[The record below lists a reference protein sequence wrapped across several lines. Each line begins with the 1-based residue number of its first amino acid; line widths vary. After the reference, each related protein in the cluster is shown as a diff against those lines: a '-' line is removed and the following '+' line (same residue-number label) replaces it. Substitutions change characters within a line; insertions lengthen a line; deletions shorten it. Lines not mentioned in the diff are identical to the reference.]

1 MSPLASER
9 DPRSP
14 RVAILGGG
22 ISGLAAA
29 FELQKANDQTPA
41 EAIAYD
47 LLEAGDELGGILQ
60 TEQRDGFVIE
70 RAADMFSV
78 REPWARDLCRDLGLE
93 SDLLG
98 TNERY
103 RRAFVVRRGKLHPVP
118 EGFTLLA
125 PSKWWPI
132 AKSPLLNVPGK
143 LRMAAERFVRRRDSD
158 EDESL
163 ASFSRRRFGSEAYER
178 LIQPLIG
185 GIYTADPEKLSMLAT
200 LPQFVEME
208 RSHGSIVAAT
218 LAKPK
223 TPAGREG
230 TAESGARYG
239 GFVAPKG
246 GMREL
251 IQRIAA
257 ALPAEAVHRRTAVAA
272 VTQDDDGAWTIE
284 LADGR
289 RETYDA
295 VVLATPSHVAA
306 KLLAE
311 AKPELSSALNQITHA
326 SAAIVVAGYRKSQIA
341 RPLDGFGLV
350 VPHVERRK
358 ILAGSFASVK
368 FPGRAPDDAV
378 LTRTFVGGALQPEL
392 LERDDAEIAEL
403 VRRELAELLGV
414 QGEPLFA
421 EVVRWNRTMPQYHVG
436 HLDRVAAI
444 ERLVEQSPGLAVA
457 GNAYRGVGI
466 PFCIRSGQQAASR
479 VRDAAL
485 ARKRAG
491 SEVS

>member
-29 FELQKANDQTPA
+29 FELHKTNLATPS
-41 EAIAYD
+41 EAIAFD
-47 LLEAGDELGGILQ
+47 LFEPGEELGGVLQ
-60 TEQRDGFVIE
+60 TERRDAFLIE

-78 REPWARDLCRDLGLE
+78 REPWARDLCKDLGLE
-93 SDLLG
+93 SELVG
-98 TNERY
+98 TNERF
-103 RRAFVVRRGKLHPVP
+103 RRAFVVRGGKLYPVP

-132 AKSPLLNVPGK
+132 AKSPLLSVPGK
-143 LRMAAERFVRRRDSD
+143 LRLAAERFVARRDSD

-163 ASFSRRRFGSEAYER
+163 ASFTRRRFGREAYER

-185 GIYTADPEKLSMLAT
+185 GIYTADPEKLSMQAT
-200 LPQFVEME
+200 LPQFLEME
-208 RSHGSIVAAT
+208 RTHGSIVAAT

-223 TPAGREG
+223 TSAGREG
-230 TAESGARYG
+230 SNESGARYG

-251 IQRIAA
+251 IRRIAA
-257 ALPAEAVHRRTAVAA
+257 ALPAETVHRRCAISFVRQEADGSWAV
-272 VTQDDDGAWTIE
+272 E

-289 RETYDA
+289 RESYDA
-295 VVLATPSHVAA
+295 VVVATPSHVAA
-306 KLLAE
+306 KLLTA
-311 AKPELSSALNQITHA
+311 AKPDLSSALDQITHA

-350 VPHVERRK
+350 VPHVEGRK

-368 FPGRAPDDAV
+368 FPGRAPDDSV

-392 LERDDAEIAEL
+392 LEGDDAEIAEL
-403 VRRELAELLGV
+403 VRGELADLLGV
-414 QGEPLFA
+414 QGGPMFA
-421 EVVRWNRTMPQYHVG
+421 EVVRWSRTMPQYHVG
-436 HLDRVAAI
+436 HLDRVALI
-444 ERLVEQSPGLAVA
+444 ERLVEESPGLAIA

-466 PFCIRSGQQAASR
+466 PFCIRSGQQAATR
-479 VRDAAL
+479 VREAE
-485 ARKRAG
+485 RVRRAG
-491 SEVS
+491 ARVS